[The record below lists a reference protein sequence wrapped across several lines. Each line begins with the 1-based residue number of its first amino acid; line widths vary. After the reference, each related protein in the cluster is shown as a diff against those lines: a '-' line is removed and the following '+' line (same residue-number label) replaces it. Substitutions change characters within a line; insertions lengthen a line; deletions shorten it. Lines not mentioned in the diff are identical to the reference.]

1 MRRFATLCGATASSS
16 DMTGP
21 MNFEGMNSQLNLLK
35 WRGKRYSGII
45 DGQLTDNS
53 GVWYGLRMRDSRKLG
68 GAVNLS
74 PFSDEY
80 VAE

>member
-16 DMTGP
+16 DMKGP
-21 MNFEGMNSQLNLLK
+21 MNFECMNSQLNLMK

-53 GVWYGLRMRDSRKLG
+53 VVWYG
-68 GAVNLS
+68 
-74 PFSDEY
+74 
-80 VAE
+80 